1 MTHFNIHYFYT
12 FSNECGFVAP
22 TIDDLQLH
30 LQRKTAWS
38 NQSLVG
44 CRISCLVDYKEW
56 HEGFVTQL
64 HKSGKHFVEFRMV
77 NEKRW
82 LHMKK
87 ISFYIVERPPN
98 KPAAAVTGTGS
109 DASSEFKETNSPRES
124 DGLAPIDDKDNWV
137 YCEDISVDYA
147 FAQSILFK
155 IYGNS
160 IQETGHLTRGHVCLT
175 DSDRRNAVQVKSSL
189 LYGELLP
196 RGVNKALGGSRL
208 AAGSASVLFDLGMGT
223 GKVLIQAFLQFKNLR
238 YVYGVELSTGRYKVA
253 EDALLKTVH
262 LLGSENYQ
270 VQVNP
275 GKYIIVRESISSS
288 CEENDLEMECSER
301 VLHFECGNIFDI
313 TNIDIADIVMMETDF
328 PTDLYPNLYRL
339 MKGMQEGSK
348 LLTYLDLRRIS
359 KSNSVASD
367 DREVSFNSIF
377 KQLDCNKHL
386 SDRYPTSWSVQR
398 GHHFFLW
405 HRVNQEVEQASSN
418 SAVGTTWGHGF
429 GAGLFSH
436 HHSPNAAGKDSHPPT
451 ADPQSSGTPS
461 SAKLVSN
468 DKKMVES
475 NRCLPFGLGN
485 LLPSFL
491 RGKPKTPSSTA
502 TSGMD
507 SKGPSSPPIVAVHTA
522 VLQSKDRTVI
532 PINIDGLRNGH
543 GKSSPTVIK
552 IPAGG
557 IKSNYPNYIERAA
570 NVRDPF
576 VNSSPTRRDAE
587 NESSDRGDDS
597 DFDSSTDGHRSPGN
611 DSENRDKGR
620 RRNKDKAYSSG
631 SGNEDSPRATPRSN
645 NSGKISTKQSHGSK
659 LSHKDKDGTSV
670 VTTPRRKHSSSQS
683 VSSARST
690 PRDQIHSAR
699 STKSSSRSHNPK
711 SNNEHRPDGNY
722 PAVELERTDKNE
734 NGSPNGADSHSD
746 DMQLRIEETDEAGP
760 LPFYKFTPVRGSN
773 MRSNSGD
780 GELHLIDSPC
790 SIDEENSDTAQ
801 RFYMTGNHSYM
812 NSLTPSPMGPPVG
825 SSQPIYSHSLSR
837 GGTPTQLILA
847 SYTDQHMHSPISLD
861 GQFAGGSTNHFNHH
875 FPALH
880 LNGQSNLVDQDMA
893 SLPFSNLGLNYSS
906 SNPHGKSYVNHSNSG
921 VGESMN
927 TSAGGEGF
935 LLCGKSDSTI
945 SEADG

>member
-1 MTHFNIHYFYT
+1 
-12 FSNECGFVAP
+12 
-22 TIDDLQLH
+22 
-30 LQRKTAWS
+30 
-38 NQSLVG
+38 
-44 CRISCLVDYKEW
+44 
-56 HEGFVTQL
+56 
-64 HKSGKHFVEFRMV
+64 
-77 NEKRW
+77 
-82 LHMKK
+82 MKK
-87 ISFYIVERPPN
+87 ISFYIVERPLS
-98 KPAAAVTGTGS
+98 KPAAVAGGGA

-208 AAGSASVLFDLGMGT
+208 AASSVSVLFDLGMGT

-288 CEENDLEMECSER
+288 CEGNDLEMECSER

-313 TNIDIADIVMMETDF
+313 SNIDIADIVMMETDF
-328 PTDLYPNLYRL
+328 PADLYPNLYKL
-339 MKGMQEGSK
+339 LKGMQEGSK

-359 KSNSVASD
+359 KSNSSD
-367 DREVSFNSIF
+367 DREISFINIF

-405 HRVNQEVEQASSN
+405 HRVNQQVEQGSGN
-418 SAVGTTWGHGF
+418 STVGTTWGHGF
-429 GAGLFSH
+429 AAGLFSH
-436 HHSPNAAGKDSHPPT
+436 NPGKDSHPPT
-451 ADPQSSGTPS
+451 TDPQSSAAS
-461 SAKLVSN
+461 SSVKLVSN
-468 DKKMVES
+468 DKKTSES

-491 RGKPKTPSSTA
+491 RGKPKTTSSVATSST
-502 TSGMD
+502 D
-507 SKGPSSPPIVAVHTA
+507 SKGPVLPAVAVHT
-522 VLQSKDRTVI
+522 VILQSKDRTVI
-532 PINIDGLRNGH
+532 PINIDGLRSGY
-543 GKSSPTVIK
+543 GKSSQTVIK
-552 IPAGG
+552 IPAGA
-557 IKSNYPNYIERAA
+557 IKPSNSNYPNYIERAA

-576 VNSSPTRRDAE
+576 INSSPTRRDAE
-587 NESSDRGDDS
+587 NDFSDS
-597 DFDSSTDGHRSPGN
+597 DFDSSTDGHRSPGVSS
-611 DSENRDKGR
+611 DDRDKDR
-620 RRNKDKAYSSG
+620 RKNKDRAYSSG
-631 SGNEDSPRATPRSN
+631 SGHEDSPRVTPRATPRSN
-645 NSGKISTKQSHGSK
+645 NNSSKISTKQSHGGR
-659 LSHKDKDGTSV
+659 LSLKDKDGNSL
-670 VTTPRRKHSSSQS
+670 VTTPKRKHSSSQS
-683 VSSARST
+683 GSSPRPS
-690 PRDQIHSAR
+690 PRDQINSAR

-711 SNNEHRPDGNY
+711 SNHEYRSDGNY
-722 PAVELERTDKNE
+722 PAVEFERTDKKE
-734 NGSPNGADSHSD
+734 NVLPSDAESPSD
-746 DMQLRIEETDEAGP
+746 EMQLKIEETDEAGP
-760 LPFYKFTPVRGSN
+760 LPFYKFTPLRASN

-780 GELHLIDSPC
+780 GDLQQIDSPC
-790 SIDEENSDTAQ
+790 SIDDENSDTAQ
-801 RFYMTGNHSYM
+801 RYYMTGNHSYM
-812 NSLTPSPMGPPVG
+812 NSLTPSPMGPPG
-825 SSQPIYSHSLSR
+825 SSSQPIYSHSLSR

-861 GQFAGGSTNHFNHH
+861 GQFAGGNTNHFNPH

-880 LNGQSNLVDQDMA
+880 LNAQSNKVDQDIA
-893 SLPFSNLGLNYSS
+893 ALPFSNLGLNYSS
-906 SNPHGKSYVNHSNSG
+906 SNPHGKSYVNHSSSG

-927 TSAGGEGF
+927 ASTGGKGF
-935 LLCGKSDSTI
+935 LLCDKADSTI

>member
-1 MTHFNIHYFYT
+1 MN
-12 FSNECGFVAP
+12 SNECGYVAP
-22 TIDDLQLH
+22 SIDDLQLH

-56 HEGFVTQL
+56 HEGYVTQL
-64 HKSGKHFVEFRMV
+64 HKSGKHFVEFRLV

-82 LHMKK
+82 LHMRK

-98 KPAAAVTGTGS
+98 KPAALAGGGV
-109 DASSEFKETNSPRES
+109 DVSSEFKETNTPRES

-137 YCEDISVDYA
+137 YCEDISADYA

-196 RGVNKALGGSRL
+196 RGVNKALGSSRL

-238 YVYGVELSTGRYKVA
+238 YAYGVELSSGRYKVA

-262 LLGSENYQ
+262 LLGAENYQ

-275 GKYIIVRESISSS
+275 GKFIIVRESISSS
-288 CEENDLEMECSER
+288 CEESDLEMECSER

-313 TNIDIADIVMMETDF
+313 KNISIADIVMMETDF
-328 PTDLYPNLYRL
+328 PADLHPDLYQLLSR
-339 MKGMQEGSK
+339 MQEGSR

-359 KSNSVASD
+359 KSNSTSD
-367 DREVSFNSIF
+367 DREIAFNTIF
-377 KQLDCNKHL
+377 KQIDCNKHL

-405 HRVNQEVEQASSN
+405 NRFNQQVEQASTN
-418 SAVGTTWGHGF
+418 STVGTTWGHGF
-429 GAGLFSH
+429 GVGIFSH
-436 HHSPNAAGKDSHPPT
+436 HYPSSAAGNGVADSHHS
-451 ADPQSSGTPS
+451 AKEPQSSTAQLSGKLISTEKKS
-461 SAKLVSN
+461 S
-468 DKKMVES
+468 ES
-475 NRCLPFGLGN
+475 NRCLPFGLGYF
-485 LLPSFL
+485 LPSFL
-491 RGKPKTPSSTA
+491 KGKPNSPSSAAANSA
-502 TSGMD
+502 TG
-507 SKGPSSPPIVAVHTA
+507 KGPANASASTVTVHIVNPQ
-522 VLQSKDRTVI
+522 LKDRTVI
-532 PINIDGLRNGH
+532 PINIDGLRGGT

-557 IKSNYPNYIERAA
+557 VKPYQSNYPNYIERAA

-576 VNSSPTRRDAE
+576 ISSSPLRDHDAE
-587 NESSDRGDDS
+587 NEHSDRGDDS
-597 DFDSSTDGHRSPGN
+597 DFDSSTDGHRSPGVSS
-611 DSENRDKGR
+611 DDRE
-620 RRNKDKAYSSG
+620 KDRSKVKDRSFSSSSG
-631 SGNEDSPRATPRSN
+631 HEESPRPTPRSN
-645 NSGKISTKQSHGSK
+645 TSGKKSTKHSHGSRTPRK
-659 LSHKDKDGTSV
+659 EKDGATYA
-670 VTTPRRKHSSSQS
+670 TPKKSHSSSKS
-683 VSSARST
+683 NSSARST
-690 PRDQIHSAR
+690 PRDRIHSAG
-699 STKSSSRSHNPK
+699 SNKSSSRSHHSK
-711 SNNEHRPDGNY
+711 SNTGNEYRPDGIGPN
-722 PAVELERTDKNE
+722 AAELEPVEKNE
-734 NGSPNGADSHSD
+734 NVVSSDADSPSD
-746 DMQLRIEETDEAGP
+746 DTQQLRIEGTDEAGP

-780 GELHLIDSPC
+780 GDLHLIDSPR
-790 SIDEENSDTAQ
+790 SVDDENSDTAQ
-801 RFYMTGNHSYM
+801 RYYMTGNHPYM
-812 NSLTPSPMGPPVG
+812 NSMTPSPMGPPNG
-825 SSQPIYSHSLSR
+825 SSQPIFSHSLSR

-880 LNGQSNLVDQDMA
+880 LNSQSNLVDQDMA
-893 SLPFSNLGLNYSS
+893 ALPFSNLGLNYSS
-906 SNPHGKSYVNHSNSG
+906 SNPHGKSYVNHSNG
-921 VGESMN
+921 VVTESMN
-927 TSAGGEGF
+927 ASASGF